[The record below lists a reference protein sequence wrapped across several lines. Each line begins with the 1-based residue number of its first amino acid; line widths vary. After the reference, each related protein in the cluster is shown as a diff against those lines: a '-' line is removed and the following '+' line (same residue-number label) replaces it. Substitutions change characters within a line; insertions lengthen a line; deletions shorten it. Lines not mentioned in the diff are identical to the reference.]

1 MAGESPDRSRQHESS
16 TETTSGSGDP
26 VPGPAAGDRDPRLA
40 MAGKTARVDQATTV
54 LSTRELRD
62 SSGAAADEAAP
73 GTEGSSTAAEDAKG
87 GEDTKGGKDAK
98 GGARQEASLASWVRS
113 ADEVETEAGAEGE
126 TEGEAEGEAEGEG
139 ASGAEADAEA
149 ASEAESGAGGAAAES
164 TTERDRSGGEE
175 AGGSA
180 PDEAESGDSG
190 SGGAESGGA
199 ESDDA
204 GDAGAG
210 EAAGSS
216 GEGSEGEV
224 EEEPEGVSK
233 VKGEDVSEEEP
244 KGAAD
249 ASEGAPASAATSEEE
264 VAADEPSDDV
274 AEAAASAGADADA
287 EGSENGA
294 DDAGD
299 KPAVDQPTAVFKTPR
314 RPPVDQPTTML
325 KLGGSTKPSEKSEKS
340 EKSGKSDSSDEST
353 DKPAVDQPTT
363 MLKLGGSTKPS
374 EKSEKSGKSDSSD
387 ESTDKPAVDQPTT
400 MLKLGGG
407 AKAAKASEASK
418 TSDSSEKSGKDEK
431 SAPSW
436 AAKSSASTSAE
447 PKPEADSDSKPE
459 GDSERTSTFIALK
472 PLDEPRSTQ
481 PKTAQPKPV
490 RSAPADA
497 TAALPRVG
505 PERTAQQP
513 LPPKPPLDLLAE
525 LTNTPPP
532 PETPVRT
539 ALRRIKIWTPLAVLL
554 VIIFAIVQAV
564 RPLPDPTLG
573 LSADETYTFGG
584 GNLALPW
591 PGQGQSAIE
600 VEGVGMVGVEGKQA
614 PQPIASVTKIMTAYV
629 TLQEHPLKG
638 NDDGPK
644 ITADQQAED
653 ESKIGDESTASM
665 KKGQVFTERQML
677 QMLMIPSGNNAA
689 RLLARWD
696 SDSKTFVGKMNAAA
710 KQLGMT
716 NTTYTD
722 PSGLEKST
730 VSTAVDQ
737 LKLAKTVMQNPVFRS
752 IVGMAKADLPAPTG
766 TIYNN
771 NDLLVKQVGVIGLKT
786 GSSTPAGGNL
796 VWAAT
801 KVVDGRTQTIY
812 GAVLNQDAH
821 TGRVWDSL
829 QLAITNSQKL
839 IDKIQHGLTSATVV
853 KKGEVVGY
861 VDDQMGGRTPLV
873 ATRNMTAVGWPG
885 LRTKLSIGGD
895 GKAVPHEAKAG
906 TVVGRLTV
914 GDGSSHAVMIPV
926 ALQKDLGEPGY
937 GARFTRLG

>member
-126 TEGEAEGEAEGEG
+126 TEAGAEGETEGETEGEG

-233 VKGEDVSEEEP
+233 VKGEDVSEEP

-264 VAADEPSDDV
+264 AAADEPSDGV

-363 MLKLGGSTKPS
+363 MLKLGG
-374 EKSEKSGKSDSSD
+374 
-387 ESTDKPAVDQPTT
+387 
-400 MLKLGGG
+400 G

-418 TSDSSEKSGKDEK
+418 TSDPSEKSGKDER

-839 IDKIQHGLTSATVV
+839 IDKIQHGLTSAIVV

>member
-1 MAGESPDRSRQHESS
+1 MVRAAMSGRRFTVRQGARAGAWRKEEASVAGESPDRSRQHESS
-16 TETTSGSGDP
+16 AEATSGNGAP
-26 VPGPAAGDRDPRLA
+26 VPGPAAGDGDPRLA
-40 MAGKTARVDQATTV
+40 MAGKKARVDQATTV

-62 SSGAAADEAAP
+62 STGTAADETAP
-73 GTEGSSTAAEDAKG
+73 GAEESATA
-87 GEDTKGGKDAK
+87 AK

-113 ADEVETEAGAEGE
+113 ADEAETEAETEAGAEV
-126 TEGEAEGEAEGEG
+126 EAEGEDAPEAETGAEGAG
-139 ASGAEADAEA
+139 AK
-149 ASEAESGAGGAAAES
+149 SEAEE
-164 TTERDRSGGEE
+164 DRSGDE
-175 AGGSA
+175 GSGNSA
-180 PDEAESGDSG
+180 SDDAVPGDS
-190 SGGAESGGA
+190 ESGGA
-199 ESDDA
+199 GSGDA
-204 GDAGAG
+204 VGAGAG

-216 GEGSEGEV
+216 DEESEGEI
-224 EEEPEGVSK
+224 EGEAE
-233 VKGEDVSEEEP
+233 GEVGVLSEGKP
-244 KGAAD
+244 KGAAG
-249 ASEGAPASAATSEEE
+249 ASEDAPASTANPGEE
-264 VAADEPSDDV
+264 VASDEPSDEPSGGD
-274 AEAAASAGADADA
+274 AEAAASADADADA
-287 EGSENGA
+287 DTDAEGSDGGA
-294 DDAGD
+294 DAPEA

-314 RPPVDQPTTML
+314 RPAVDQPTTML
-325 KLGGSTKPSEKSEKS
+325 KLGGGTKSSSDSSEKSD
-340 EKSGKSDSSDEST
+340 KSGKSDGFGDST
-353 DKPAVDQPTT
+353 DEPAVDQPTT
-363 MLKLGGSTKPS
+363 MLKLGGAKSPTPS
-374 EKSEKSGKSDSSD
+374 
-387 ESTDKPAVDQPTT
+387 
-400 MLKLGGG
+400 
-407 AKAAKASEASK
+407 KA
-418 TSDSSEKSGKDEK
+418 SDSSEKSGTDGK

-436 AAKSSASTSAE
+436 VAKPSAPTPAEPGSASES
-447 PKPEADSDSKPE
+447 KSKSKADPGSKPE
-459 GDSERTSTFIALK
+459 TDSERTSKFIALK

-481 PKTAQPKPV
+481 SKTAPPKTEQSKAATQPKPAQ
-490 RSAPADA
+490 SAPADA

-539 ALRRIKIWTPLAVLL
+539 VLRRIKIWTPLVVLL

-564 RPLPDPTLG
+564 RPLPTPTLG

-584 GNLALPW
+584 GRLALPW

-600 VEGVGMVGVEGKQA
+600 VEGVGMVGTEGRQT

-638 NDDGPK
+638 NDGGPK
-644 ITADQQAED
+644 ITVDQQAED
-653 ESKIGDESTASM
+653 ESKNQDESTAAM
-665 KKGQVFTERQML
+665 KKGQVFNERQML

-696 SDSKTFVGKMNAAA
+696 SDNKTFVGKMNAAA
-710 KQLGMT
+710 KGLGMT

-737 LKLAKTVMQNPVFRS
+737 LKLARKVMQNPVFRG
-752 IVGMAKADLPAPTG
+752 IVGMAKADIPGLSG

-771 NDLLVKQVGVIGLKT
+771 NDLLVKQAGVIGLKT

-801 KVVDGRTQTIY
+801 KVVDGKTQTIY
-812 GAVLNQDAH
+812 GVVLNQDAH

-829 QLAITNSQKL
+829 QLALTNSQKL
-839 IDKIQHGLTSATVV
+839 IDKVQQSLTTATVV
-853 KKGEVVGY
+853 KKGDVVGY
-861 VDDQMGGRTPLV
+861 VDDRMGGRTPVV
-873 ATRNMTAVGWPG
+873 ATRNMTAIGWPG

-895 GKAVPHEAKAG
+895 GRAIPHEAKAG

-914 GDGSSHAVMIPV
+914 GDGSSHAVTIPV

-937 GARFTRLG
+937 GAKFTRLG

>member
-1 MAGESPDRSRQHESS
+1 MVRAVMSGWRFTVRQGARAGAWRKEEASVAGESPDRSRQHESS

-126 TEGEAEGEAEGEG
+126 TEAGAEGETEGETEGEG

-233 VKGEDVSEEEP
+233 VKGEDVSEEP

-264 VAADEPSDDV
+264 AAADEPSDGV

-363 MLKLGGSTKPS
+363 MLKLGG
-374 EKSEKSGKSDSSD
+374 
-387 ESTDKPAVDQPTT
+387 
-400 MLKLGGG
+400 G

-418 TSDSSEKSGKDEK
+418 TSDPSEKSGKDER

-839 IDKIQHGLTSATVV
+839 IDKIQHGLTSAIVV

>member
-62 SSGAAADEAAP
+62 SSGAAAVEAAP
-73 GTEGSSTAAEDAKG
+73 GAEESSTTAE
-87 GEDTKGGKDAK
+87 DAK

-113 ADEVETEAGAEGE
+113 ADEAEAEAGAEVE
-126 TEGEAEGEAEGEG
+126 TQDED
-139 ASGAEADAEA
+139 ASGAEADAED
-149 ASEAESGAGGAAAES
+149 ASEAEPGAERAAAKS
-164 TTERDRSGGEE
+164 GTEGDRSGGEGAEGSASDE
-175 AGGSA
+175 AG
-180 PDEAESGDSG
+180 SGDSG
-190 SGGAESGGA
+190 SRDAESG
-199 ESDDA
+199 DA
-204 GDAGAG
+204 RDAGAG

-216 GEGSEGEV
+216 AEGSEDEGSESEAEGEA
-224 EEEPEGVSK
+224 EGEPEGVSK
-233 VKGEDVSEEEP
+233 AKSEDVSEEEP
-244 KGAAD
+244 KKAAD
-249 ASEGAPASAATSEEE
+249 APEDAPVSAATSGEEA
-264 VAADEPSDDV
+264 AADEPSDDD
-274 AEAAASAGADADA
+274 AEAEASADADADA
-287 EGSENGA
+287 EGSEDGA
-294 DDAGD
+294 GDAED

-325 KLGGSTKPSEKSEKS
+325 KLGGGTKPSEKSEKS
-340 EKSGKSDSSDEST
+340 EKSGKSD
-353 DKPAVDQPTT
+353 
-363 MLKLGGSTKPS
+363 G
-374 EKSEKSGKSDSSD
+374 SD

-407 AKAAKASEASK
+407 TKPSKAS
-418 TSDSSEKSGKDEK
+418 DSPEKAEKSGKDGK
-431 SAPSW
+431 PAPSW

-447 PKPEADSDSKPE
+447 PKPAAHSGSEADSKSKPE
-459 GDSERTSTFIALK
+459 ADSERTSTFIALK

-481 PKTAQPKPV
+481 PKSTQPKSTQPEPAQ
-490 RSAPADA
+490 SAPADA

-539 ALRRIKIWTPLAVLL
+539 VLRRVKIWTPLAVLL

-564 RPLPDPTLG
+564 RPLPNPTLG

-584 GNLALPW
+584 GDLALPW

-614 PQPIASVTKIMTAYV
+614 PRPIASVTKIMTAYV

-653 ESKIGDESTASM
+653 ESKIGDESTATM

-696 SDSKTFVGKMNAAA
+696 SDNKTFVGKMNAAA
-710 KQLGMT
+710 RQLGMT

-752 IVGMAKADLPAPTG
+752 IVGMAKADISAPTG

-801 KVVDGRTQTIY
+801 KVVDGKTQTIY

-839 IDKIQHGLTSATVV
+839 IDKIQHSLTSATVV

-861 VDDQMGGRTPLV
+861 VDDQMGGRTPVV
-873 ATRNMTAVGWPG
+873 ATRNMSAVGWPG

>member
-73 GTEGSSTAAEDAKG
+73 GAEESSTTAE
-87 GEDTKGGKDAK
+87 DAK

-113 ADEVETEAGAEGE
+113 ADEAEAEAGAEVE
-126 TEGEAEGEAEGEG
+126 TQDED
-139 ASGAEADAEA
+139 ASGAEADAEDA
-149 ASEAESGAGGAAAES
+149 EDASEAEPGAERAAAKS
-164 TTERDRSGGEE
+164 GTEGDRSGDEGAE
-175 AGGSA
+175 GSA
-180 PDEAESGDSG
+180 SDEARSGDSG
-190 SGGAESGGA
+190 SRDAESG
-199 ESDDA
+199 DA
-204 GDAGAG
+204 RGAGAG
-210 EAAGSS
+210 EAVGSS
-216 GEGSEGEV
+216 DEESEESEESEDEGSESAAEG
-224 EEEPEGVSK
+224 EPESVSK
-233 VKGEDVSEEEP
+233 AKSEDVSEEEP
-244 KGAAD
+244 KKAAD
-249 ASEGAPASAATSEEE
+249 APEDAPASAATSGEEA
-264 VAADEPSDDV
+264 AADEPSDDD
-274 AEAAASAGADADA
+274 AEAEASAHADADA
-287 EGSENGA
+287 EGSEDGA
-294 DDAGD
+294 GDAED

-325 KLGGSTKPSEKSEKS
+325 KLGGGTKPSEKSEKS
-340 EKSGKSDSSDEST
+340 DKSGKSD
-353 DKPAVDQPTT
+353 
-363 MLKLGGSTKPS
+363 G
-374 EKSEKSGKSDSSD
+374 SD

-407 AKAAKASEASK
+407 TKPSR
-418 TSDSSEKSGKDEK
+418 TSDSPEKAEKSGKDGK
-431 SAPSW
+431 PAPSW

-447 PKPEADSDSKPE
+447 PKPAAHSGSEADSKSKPE
-459 GDSERTSTFIALK
+459 AESERTSTFIALK

-481 PKTAQPKPV
+481 PKSTQPKSTQPKPAQ
-490 RSAPADA
+490 SAPADA

-539 ALRRIKIWTPLAVLL
+539 VLRRVKIWTPLAVLL

-564 RPLPDPTLG
+564 RPLPNPTLG

-584 GNLALPW
+584 GDLALPW

-600 VEGVGMVGVEGKQA
+600 VEGVGTVGVEGKQA
-614 PQPIASVTKIMTAYV
+614 PRPIASVTKIMTAYV

-653 ESKIGDESTASM
+653 ESKIGDESTATM

-696 SDSKTFVGKMNAAA
+696 SDNKTFVGKMNAAA

-752 IVGMAKADLPAPTG
+752 IVGMAKADIPAPTG

-801 KVVDGRTQTIY
+801 KVVDGKTQTIY

-839 IDKIQHGLTSATVV
+839 IDKIQHSLTSATVV

-861 VDDQMGGRTPLV
+861 VDDQMGGRTPVV
-873 ATRNMTAVGWPG
+873 ATRNMSAVGWPG